1 MARRSHAIK
10 ENSVSIK
17 PPKLFKELERFYTLK
32 NPKEIN
38 EFLLDNESLFE
49 ILFEAPEQV
58 LRVFGKTPLLLELH
72 RDPEEGWDEL
82 FVIIKSP
89 FSVEESIRREDR
101 LGEKWFLE
109 KMPSTKGK
117 LNVVEEPL

>member
-1 MARRSHAIK
+1 MARRSHAIR

-38 EFLLDNESLFE
+38 EFLLDNEFLFE
-49 ILFEAPEQV
+49 ILFEAPDQIF
-58 LRVFGKTPLLLELH
+58 RVFGKTPLLLELH

-82 FVIIKSP
+82 FVIIKSS
-89 FSVEESIRREDR
+89 FSVEESIRRENR
-101 LGEKWFLE
+101 LGKEWFLD
-109 KMPSTKGK
+109 KMPATKGK